1 MPDGRCHRC
10 GYALSGLP
18 AQGTC
23 PECGTSYT
31 PETSAR
37 LRPWPG
43 PLAICCRLGWP
54 IAGLVGAGS
63 IIAAGNYAMGD
74 LGEVL
79 AATGLVVGYA
89 MVVAVAINSYFQVR
103 SMLKRSLP
111 EAIRTRGPVA
121 ILRKIGTTLC
131 VTILV
136 LFVGGPFVFGV
147 ACLIVLST
155 S

>member
-18 AQGTC
+18 PEGAC

-31 PETSAR
+31 PETAAR

-43 PLAICCRLGWP
+43 ALAICCRLGWP
-54 IAGLVGAGS
+54 IAGLVGAGA
-63 IIAAGNYAMGD
+63 IITAARGARGD
-74 LGEVL
+74 DVL
-79 AATGLVVGYA
+79 AVIGMILGYA
-89 MVVAVAINSYFQVR
+89 MVVAVAVNSYFQVR

-111 EAIRTRGPVA
+111 EAVRTRGPVA